1 MKTTQKKKILVLG
14 GTGFIG
20 KNICSKLKN
29 KNNIVIFSRKKNG
42 DLRKFLVLKKFLEK
56 NSKIDIIINC
66 AAHVGGLNYI
76 FKKSADIVSDNLQ
89 IYNNLYKN
97 LINLKK
103 KPIIVNL
110 LSNCLYPERL
120 KIQVEEKWQDGKMHA
135 SVEAF
140 GISKRVLIVL
150 SKNYQRQYG
159 INTQNI
165 ILPNVFGPGDHLDP
179 ERSHALN
186 AIIVRMLKSKKN
198 NLENFEVW
206 GTGKPKREWIFV
218 EDVSRIIEKIIT
230 KKINN
235 FFLLNVAQNKSYSIN
250 KTADIIKNSL
260 HYNCKI
266 VNNKKY
272 PDGAPL
278 KQLSDKTF
286 KKYFKSFKFTN
297 FNLAIKKTIESYL

>member
-1 MKTTQKKKILVLG
+1 M
-14 GTGFIG
+14 
-20 KNICSKLKN
+20 
-29 KNNIVIFSRKKNG
+29 
-42 DLRKFLVLKKFLEK
+42 
-56 NSKIDIIINC
+56 
-66 AAHVGGLNYI
+66 
-76 FKKSADIVSDNLQ
+76 
-89 IYNNLYKN
+89 
-97 LINLKK
+97 
-103 KPIIVNL
+103 
-110 LSNCLYPERL
+110 
-120 KIQVEEKWQDGKMHA
+120 
-135 SVEAF
+135 
-140 GISKRVLIVL
+140 
-150 SKNYQRQYG
+150 QYG

-179 ERSHALN
+179 HRSHALN
-186 AIIVRMLKSKKN
+186 AIIVRMLKSQKN

-218 EDVSRIIEKIIT
+218 EDVSRIIEEIIT

-250 KTADIIKNSL
+250 KTADIIKNTL

-278 KQLSDKTF
+278 KQLSEKNF

-297 FNLAIKKTIESYL
+297 FNIAIKKTIKSYL

>member
-1 MKTTQKKKILVLG
+1 MKSTQKKKILVLG

-20 KNICSKLKN
+20 KNICSKLRN

-42 DLRKFLVLKKFLEK
+42 DLRKFLVLKNFLEK
-56 NSKIDIIINC
+56 NCKIDIIINC

-76 FKKSADIVSDNLQ
+76 LKKSADIVSDNLQ
-89 IYNNLYKN
+89 IYNNLYKS

-110 LSNCLYPERL
+110 LSNCLYPEGL
-120 KIQVEEKWQDGKMHA
+120 KIQVEEKWQDGKMHD

-140 GISKRVLIVL
+140 GISKRVLIIL
-150 SKNYQRQYG
+150 SKNYQTQYG

-179 ERSHALN
+179 HRSHALN
-186 AIIVRMLKSKKN
+186 AIIVRMLKSQKN

-218 EDVSRIIEKIIT
+218 EDVSRIIEEIIT

-250 KTADIIKNSL
+250 KIADIIKNTL

-272 PDGAPL
+272 LDGAPL
-278 KQLSDKTF
+278 KQLSEKNF

-297 FNLAIKKTIESYL
+297 FNIAIKKTIKSYL